1 MLKSCTDLIDT
12 IDMNAL
18 SVLSP
23 SRNNQMKIANSF
35 WNFICIVAEVLLIA
49 FVAYRES
56 ETYYSFDVFYCIP
69 ILHSARLSSI
79 RALRSSDTNLPTFVG
94 IFVGLTWTIG
104 EFFAGYPD
112 YPMSALILNSFARS
126 VTFTVI
132 GRVMSKVWRERES
145 SRKDMLTD
153 LANRLEFTER
163 FAIEQS
169 RSERSGKPYS
179 LLFIDIDQ
187 FKSLNDEQGH
197 HVGDEAL
204 KVLSTILTN
213 NSRASDVVSRF
224 GGDEFAL
231 LFSETDDT
239 SCAMLANRIIEV
251 AKTEFKNKGWPIA
264 LSVGCVTGS
273 GSGQSIEA
281 LLQIADGKMYS
292 MKKEARTQL
301 RSDDALEMKETLVR
315 DQHRL

>member
-1 MLKSCTDLIDT
+1 
-12 IDMNAL
+12 
-18 SVLSP
+18 
-23 SRNNQMKIANSF
+23 MKIVNNF
-35 WNFICIVAEVLLIA
+35 WNLVFIIAEVLLIA

-56 ETYYSFDVFYCIP
+56 ATYYSFDVFYCVP
-69 ILHSARLSSI
+69 ILHAARLSSI
-79 RALRSSDTNLPTFVG
+79 RALRRSDSQLPLIIG
-94 IFVGLTWTIG
+94 IFVGIVWTTG
-104 EFFAGYPD
+104 EFLAVYPD
-112 YPMSALILNSFARS
+112 YPWSVWLLNTFARS

-132 GRVMSKVWRERES
+132 GRVMAKVWREREA

-169 RSERSGKPYS
+169 RSDRSGKPYS

-197 HVGDEAL
+197 HIGDEAL
-204 KVLSTILTN
+204 KSLSAILTN
-213 NSRASDVVSRF
+213 NSRAGDVVCRF

-231 LFSETDDT
+231 LFPETDDS
-239 SCAMLANRIIEV
+239 SCAMLASRIIEV
-251 AKTEFKNKGWPIA
+251 AKAEFQNKGWPIA

-273 GSGQSIEA
+273 GSSQSIEE

-301 RSDDALEMKETLVR
+301 RIDDALEMKETLVR
-315 DQHRL
+315 DHHRH

>member
-1 MLKSCTDLIDT
+1 
-12 IDMNAL
+12 
-18 SVLSP
+18 
-23 SRNNQMKIANSF
+23 MKIVNNF
-35 WNFICIVAEVLLIA
+35 WNLVFIVAEVLLIA

-56 ETYYSFDVFYCIP
+56 ATYYSFDVFYCVP
-69 ILHSARLSSI
+69 ILHAARLSSI
-79 RALRSSDTNLPTFVG
+79 RALRRSDTQIPVIIG
-94 IFVGLTWTIG
+94 IFVGIVWTTG
-104 EFFAGYPD
+104 EFLAVYPD
-112 YPMSALILNSFARS
+112 YPWSAWLLNTFARS

-132 GRVMSKVWRERES
+132 GRVMAKVWREREF
-145 SRKDMLTD
+145 SRKDLLTD

-187 FKSLNDEQGH
+187 FKLLNDEQGH
-197 HVGDEAL
+197 HIGDEAL
-204 KVLSTILTN
+204 KALSVILTN
-213 NSRASDVVSRF
+213 NSRAGDVVSRF

-231 LFSETDDT
+231 LFPETDEA
-239 SCAMLANRIIEV
+239 SCDMLANRILEV

-273 GSGQSIEA
+273 GLNKSIEE

-292 MKKEARTQL
+292 MKKEARIQL
-301 RSDDALEMKETLVR
+301 RNELVMKEIHVR
-315 DQHRL
+315 EVSQL

>member
-1 MLKSCTDLIDT
+1 
-12 IDMNAL
+12 
-18 SVLSP
+18 
-23 SRNNQMKIANSF
+23 MKITNKYLNLVF
-35 WNFICIVAEVLLIA
+35 IVAEVLLIA

-56 ETYYSFDVFYCIP
+56 ATYYSFDVFYCVP
-69 ILHSARLSSI
+69 ILHAARLSSI
-79 RALRSSDTNLPTFVG
+79 RALRRSDTQIPVVIG
-94 IFVGLTWTIG
+94 IFVGIVWTTG
-104 EFFAGYPD
+104 EFLAVYPD
-112 YPMSALILNSFARS
+112 YPWSAWFLNTLARS

-132 GRVMSKVWRERES
+132 GRVMAKVWRERES

-169 RSERSGKPYS
+169 RSDRSGKPYS

-204 KVLSTILTN
+204 KSLSVILTN
-213 NSRASDVVSRF
+213 NSRVGDVVCRF

-231 LFSETDDT
+231 LFPETDDI

-251 AKTEFKNKGWPIA
+251 AKAEFQNKGWPIA

-273 GSGQSIEA
+273 GSSQSIEE

-301 RSDDALEMKETLVR
+301 RNNDVLEMKETLVR
-315 DQHRL
+315 DHHRL

>member
-1 MLKSCTDLIDT
+1 
-12 IDMNAL
+12 
-18 SVLSP
+18 
-23 SRNNQMKIANSF
+23 MKIINNF
-35 WNFICIVAEVLLIA
+35 WNLVFIVAEVLLIA

-56 ETYYSFDVFYCIP
+56 ATYYSFDVFYCVP
-69 ILHSARLSSI
+69 ILHAARLSSI
-79 RALRSSDTNLPTFVG
+79 RALRRSDSKLPLIIG
-94 IFVGLTWTIG
+94 IFVGIVWTTG
-104 EFFAGYPD
+104 EFLAVYPD
-112 YPMSALILNSFARS
+112 YPWSVWLLNTFARS

-132 GRVMSKVWRERES
+132 GRVMAKVWREREA

-169 RSERSGKPYS
+169 RSDRSGKPYS

-197 HVGDEAL
+197 HIGDEAL
-204 KVLSTILTN
+204 KALSAILTN
-213 NSRASDVVSRF
+213 NSRAGDVVCRF

-231 LFSETDDT
+231 LFPETDDT

-273 GSGQSIEA
+273 GSSQSIEE

-301 RSDDALEMKETLVR
+301 RIDDALEMKETLVR
-315 DQHRL
+315 DHHQQ

>member
-1 MLKSCTDLIDT
+1 
-12 IDMNAL
+12 
-18 SVLSP
+18 
-23 SRNNQMKIANSF
+23 MKIINNF
-35 WNFICIVAEVLLIA
+35 WNLVFIVAEVLLIA

-56 ETYYSFDVFYCIP
+56 ATYYSFDVFYCVP
-69 ILHSARLSSI
+69 ILHAARLSSI
-79 RALRSSDTNLPTFVG
+79 RALRRSDSKLPLIIG
-94 IFVGLTWTIG
+94 IFVGIVWTTG
-104 EFFAGYPD
+104 EFLAVYPD
-112 YPMSALILNSFARS
+112 YPWSVWLLNTFARS

-132 GRVMSKVWRERES
+132 GRVMAKVWREREA

-169 RSERSGKPYS
+169 RSDRSGKPYS

-197 HVGDEAL
+197 HIGDEAL
-204 KVLSTILTN
+204 KSLSAILTN
-213 NSRASDVVSRF
+213 NSRAGDVVCRF

-231 LFSETDDT
+231 LFPETDDT
-239 SCAMLANRIIEV
+239 SCAMLASRIIEV
-251 AKTEFKNKGWPIA
+251 AKAEFQNKGWPIA

-273 GSGQSIEA
+273 GSSQSIEE

-301 RSDDALEMKETLVR
+301 RIDDALEMKETLVR
-315 DQHRL
+315 DHHRH

>member
-1 MLKSCTDLIDT
+1 MRI
-12 IDMNAL
+12 
-18 SVLSP
+18 V
-23 SRNNQMKIANSF
+23 NNF
-35 WNFICIVAEVLLIA
+35 WNFIFIIAEVLLIA

-56 ETYYSFDVFYCIP
+56 ATYYSFDVFYCVP
-69 ILHSARLSSI
+69 ILHAARLSSI
-79 RALRSSDTNLPTFVG
+79 RALRRSDTQIPTIIG
-94 IFVGLTWTIG
+94 IFVGIVWTTG
-104 EFFAGYPD
+104 EFAAVYPD
-112 YPMSALILNSFARS
+112 YPWSAWLLNTFARS

-132 GRVMSKVWRERES
+132 GRVMAKVWREREF
-145 SRKDMLTD
+145 SRKDLLTD

-187 FKSLNDEQGH
+187 FKLLNDEQGH

-204 KVLSTILTN
+204 KALSVILTN
-213 NSRASDVVSRF
+213 NSRAGDVVSRF

-231 LFSETDDT
+231 LFPETDDA
-239 SCAMLANRIIEV
+239 SCEMLANRILEV
-251 AKTEFKNKGWPIA
+251 AAAEFKNKGWPIA

-273 GSGQSIEA
+273 GLNKSIEE

-292 MKKEARTQL
+292 MKKEARIHL
-301 RSDDALEMKETLVR
+301 RSELVMKEIHVR
-315 DQHRL
+315 DASQL